1 MGIPLDH
8 SCFPLFPAAKI
19 ISRLDTEM
27 SYPGSPSSSYD
38 PGYFYC
44 RNHENLLFF
53 MLCFFS
59 AFCIQSQRDLKK
71 LTPSAPGSKGL
82 MYSGSRK
89 RKAYAPKSYLYPSFP
104 GHAARQEPSGPY
116 FFFRSGHLLQHHFC
130 LPVLPQVFT
139 DHCRKK
145 MILLF

>member
-19 ISRLDTEM
+19 ISRPDTEM

-82 MYSGSRK
+82 CIP
-89 RKAYAPKSYLYPSFP
+89 APEKERLMPQSHIFILLSPGMPPDKS
-104 GHAARQEPSGPY
+104 HRAHI
-116 FFFRSGHLLQHHFC
+116 FFFRSGHLLQHHFAFPYSHRFS
-130 LPVLPQVFT
+130 LITAV
-139 DHCRKK
+139 RK
-145 MILLF
+145 

>member
-19 ISRLDTEM
+19 ISRPDTEM

-89 RKAYAPKSYLYPSFP
+89 RKGLCPKVISL
-104 GHAARQEPSGPY
+104 
-116 FFFRSGHLLQHHFC
+116 FFFPRACRQTRAIGPIFSSFD
-130 LPVLPQVFT
+130 PVIFSNIIFAFPYSHRFSLITAV
-139 DHCRKK
+139 RK
-145 MILLF
+145 